1 MKKKD
6 LKSKMFV
13 KLRNGEIY
21 LVVEDVLVKEGDFM
35 ILEIYSEDLLSNY
48 REDKHVDIVE
58 VFKIN
63 NNYFKFK
70 DDLGMMSLSFDK
82 IELNNYFV
90 SLWKREDVLKE
101 DVSDNEQTV

>member
-1 MKKKD
+1 MEKKD

-13 KLRNGEIY
+13 KLRNNEIY

-70 DDLGMMSLSFDK
+70 DDLGMMCLNFKK
-82 IELNNYFV
+82 IELDDYFV
-90 SLWKREDVLKE
+90 SLWKREEVLKE

>member
-13 KLRNGEIY
+13 KLRNGDLY

-58 VFKIN
+58 VFKISN
-63 NNYFKFK
+63 PYFKFK
-70 DDLGMMSLSFDK
+70 DDLGMMSLSFKK
-82 IELNNYFV
+82 IELDNYFE
-90 SLWKREDVLKE
+90 SLWKREEVL
-101 DVSDNEQTV
+101 DDEQIA

>member
-58 VFKIN
+58 VFKIHN
-63 NNYFKFK
+63 PFYQFK

-90 SLWKREDVLKE
+90 SLWKREEVLKE

>member
-1 MKKKD
+1 
-6 LKSKMFV
+6 MFV

>member
-1 MKKKD
+1 MEKKD

-13 KLRNGEIY
+13 KLRNDELY
-21 LVVEDVLVKEGDFM
+21 LVVEDVLVTHKGFNT
-35 ILEIYSEDLLSNY
+35 LSNYSEDLLDIDY
-48 REDKHVDIVE
+48 DVRYDIVE
-58 VFKIN
+58 VFKIPN
-63 NNYFKFK
+63 PFYQFK

-90 SLWKREDVLKE
+90 SLWKREEVLKE